1 MSQEHIAA
9 ARRRLL
15 DLEGLS
21 RRTAA
26 AERNIMEAA
35 QARLD
40 AVNADL
46 NRVGPRAL
54 TDDAAGDEYQSL
66 TVERGRLQNIIA
78 ASEAADQP

>member
-1 MSQEHIAA
+1 
-9 ARRRLL
+9 
-15 DLEGLS
+15 
-21 RRTAA
+21 
-26 AERNIMEAA
+26 MEAA